1 MRLELIQYS
10 NSEYIPVEK
19 SRFIGV
25 NAGFMSLTG
34 IGTDQIGNRYR
45 PITQLSLEPIAVRA
59 PARWLPLLAL
69 GLRNRYKEQS
79 GFAIWMDYLDW
90 LEAEYD
96 IRIDAR
102 DLSDSIH
109 ENVDQYQAE
118 FDAMVLDFYDAVDKI
133 EKEAFDTCDSIEER
147 NSSDAD
153 ERMNEVLRETS
164 DGISKESGRLA
175 ERLNSLNQKF
185 SRRPSS
191 SLLRQSTTM

>member
-1 MRLELIQYS
+1 
-10 NSEYIPVEK
+10 
-19 SRFIGV
+19 
-25 NAGFMSLTG
+25 
-34 IGTDQIGNRYR
+34 
-45 PITQLSLEPIAVRA
+45 
-59 PARWLPLLAL
+59 
-69 GLRNRYKEQS
+69 
-79 GFAIWMDYLDW
+79 MDYLDW